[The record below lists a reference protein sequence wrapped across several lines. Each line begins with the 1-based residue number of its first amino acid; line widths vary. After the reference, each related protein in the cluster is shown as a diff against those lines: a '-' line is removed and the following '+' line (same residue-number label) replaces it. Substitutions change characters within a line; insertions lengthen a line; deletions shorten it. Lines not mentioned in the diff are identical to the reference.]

1 MLDVAESTSC
11 SYSLVG
17 RAGAPVVLALGGISA
32 SRHVTGWW
40 SAVVGEDRYVDTTQ
54 FQVLGL
60 DYLDG
65 GVGVDG
71 RPTRTVTP
79 HDQADAIVQALDELE
94 VERVHTLIGASYGGM
109 VGLALAERYA
119 RRVER
124 LVIISAPA
132 QPHPMSTALRSIQR
146 RIVELGLET
155 GRAHDA
161 LVLAREL
168 AMTTYRSAAEFA
180 ERFESSSVEAYLL
193 HHGEKFARQFSP
205 ARFLA
210 LSLSADLHHVDPQRI
225 HTPAVLVSVEGD
237 TIVPR
242 EQMIDLDALWD
253 GPCRLVYL
261 DTRTG
266 HDAFLAEPDA
276 IGPVIRNAL
285 TSLVL
290 L

>member
-1 MLDVAESTSC
+1 MPVVAESTSC
-11 SYSLVG
+11 SYALAG
-17 RAGAPVVLALGGISA
+17 RAGAPVVVALGGISA
-32 SRHVTGWW
+32 SRDVEGWW
-40 SAVVGEDRYVDTTQ
+40 GEVVGDDRYVDTTQ

-65 GVGVDG
+65 GVGTDG
-71 RPTRTVTP
+71 RPARTVTT
-79 HDQADAIVQALDELE
+79 HDQADAIAQTLDELQ
-94 VERVHTLIGASYGGM
+94 VDRIHTLVGASYGGM
-109 VGLALAERYA
+109 VGLAFAERYA
-119 RRVER
+119 ERIER

-180 ERFESSSVEAYLL
+180 ERFDTRSVETYLL

-210 LSLSADLHHVDPQRI
+210 LSLSADLHEVDPQRI
-225 HTPAVLVSVEGD
+225 HTPAVLISVEGD

-242 EQMIDLDALWD
+242 DQMLDLASQLA
-253 GPCRLVYL
+253 GPCRLVHL
-261 DTRTG
+261 PTFTG
-266 HDAFLAEPDA
+266 HDAFLAEPKTV
-276 IGPVIRNAL
+276 GPIIRNAL

-290 L
+290 V

>member
-1 MLDVAESTSC
+1 MPDVAQSTSC
-11 SYSLVG
+11 NYALVG
-17 RAGAPVVLALGGISA
+17 RAGAPVVVALGGISA

-40 SAVVGEDRYVDTTQ
+40 GEVVGDDRYVDTTQ

-65 GVGVDG
+65 GVGADG
-71 RPTRTVTP
+71 RPARTVTT
-79 HDQADAIVQALDELE
+79 HDQADAIAQVLDELE
-94 VERVHTLIGASYGGM
+94 VERVHTLVGASYGGM

-119 RRVER
+119 ERVER

-180 ERFESSSVEAYLL
+180 ERFDTASVEAYLL

-210 LSLSADLHHVDPQRI
+210 LSLSADLHYVDPQRI
-225 HTPAVLVSVEGD
+225 HTPAVLVSVERD

-253 GPCRLVYL
+253 GPCRLIHL
-261 DTRTG
+261 ETRTG
-266 HDAFLAEPDA
+266 HDAFLAEPET

>member
-1 MLDVAESTSC
+1 MPVVAHSTTC
-11 SYSLVG
+11 NYALTG
-17 RAGAPVVLALGGISA
+17 RAGAPVVVALGGISA
-32 SRHVTGWW
+32 TRDVTGWW
-40 SAVVGEDRYVDTTQ
+40 GDVVGDDRYVDTTQ
-54 FQVLGL
+54 FQVLGV

-65 GVGVDG
+65 GVGADG
-71 RPTRTVTP
+71 RPARRVTT
-79 HDQADAIVQALDELE
+79 HDQADAIAQVLDELD
-94 VERVHTLIGASYGGM
+94 VERVHTLVGASYGGM
-109 VGLALAERYA
+109 VGLALAERHGERA
-119 RRVER
+119 ER

-146 RIVELGLET
+146 HIVELGLET

-180 ERFESSSVEAYLL
+180 ERFDTDSVESYLL
-193 HHGEKFARQFSP
+193 HHGEKFARRFSP

-210 LSLSADLHHVDPQRI
+210 LSLSADLHSVDPQRI

-237 TIVPR
+237 TIVPP
-242 EQMIDLDALWD
+242 EQMIELDALWD
-253 GPCRLVYL
+253 GPCRLVHL
-261 DTRTG
+261 PTRTG
-266 HDAFLAEPDA
+266 HDAFLAEPGT